1 MAYLRSV
8 QRKMLYRIEEETKV
22 EFVKFTKWLRNK
34 NELFDHMML
43 SFGDSY
49 LRALY
54 VLGSKDMGT
63 SGSSYAPTSSLNRDT
78 EKVAAY
84 YRYTTTD
91 IDLDADTFKEA
102 ISKGKYK
109 KGECFIN
116 SIYDFYGD
124 NLMRPDKNAT

>member
-1 MAYLRSV
+1 
-8 QRKMLYRIEEETKV
+8 
-22 EFVKFTKWLRNK
+22 
-34 NELFDHMML
+34 MMNA
-43 SFGDSY
+43 FGDSY

-54 VLGSKDMGT
+54 VLGVKDLRT
-63 SGSSYAPTSSLNRDT
+63 SGSSYAPTSALNRDT
-78 EKVAAY
+78 EKVSAY

-109 KGECFIN
+109 KDECFIN

-124 NLMRPDKNAT
+124 NLMRPDKNATLSTVRRY